1 MHNDLEINP
10 SIYSKKINQLL
21 WLFAMILPIIF
32 IPLNVQFN
40 VFIIIKGIL
49 LFCTGVIL
57 FCLLILE
64 KKWDKTAII
73 KVFLV
78 LLTLQFIS
86 SIFALKPFLA
96 FVGFNS
102 NAGRFEGFVTLFSYG
117 ILFYAA
123 RNHMV
128 ITKKRI
134 IVFFSS
140 LTIIPL
146 YALIQYLN
154 FDPMVIYWHYTKMI
168 FSTIGNQ
175 NFLGTL
181 EVMLSILALCIFIK
195 TKKWYYGLFFSLFFA
210 TLLMSQT
217 RSAWIGF
224 FIVLLLIMV
233 SVLSFNRDKIKYFG
247 IALAIMAAIALGLNA
262 MKDNVLVK
270 RSNSMKKELEMKNEF
285 GGSGRLAIWKM
296 TFNTVKNHPYLG
308 TGPENLLEALVTE
321 QKKEADNY
329 YKVKKQKVDRAHNE
343 YLHIA
348 AVTGIP
354 ALICYLLML
363 FLITINNI
371 KFIFKDKIQTALLF
385 GVLGYLIQA
394 FFNIS
399 VVSVAPIF
407 WILLGLLAKTYKDPL
422 TNSEEV
428 IAG

>member
-1 MHNDLEINP
+1 MHSHLEINP
-10 SIYSKKINQLL
+10 SVYSKKINQIL
-21 WLFAMILPIIF
+21 WLFAIVLPIVF

-40 VFIIIKGIL
+40 VFIVIKGAV

-57 FCLLILE
+57 FSLLILE
-64 KKWDKTAII
+64 KKWDKEPII
-73 KVFLV
+73 KVFLA
-78 LLTLQFIS
+78 LLMCQFVS
-86 SIFALKPFLA
+86 SIFAFKPLLA
-96 FVGFNS
+96 FIGFSS

-123 RNHMV
+123 KNHMV

-134 IVFFSS
+134 ITFFSS
-140 LTIIPL
+140 LTIISL
-146 YALIQYLN
+146 YAFIQYLEC
-154 FDPMVIYWHYTKMI
+154 DPMVIYWHFNKMV

-175 NFLGTL
+175 NFLGSL
-181 EVMLSILALCIFIK
+181 EVILSILALCLFLK
-195 TKKWYYGLFFSLFFA
+195 TKKWYYGLFFTIFFA

-224 FIVLLLIMV
+224 FMVFMLIMV
-233 SVLSFNRDKIKYFG
+233 SVLLFNRDKIKSFG
-247 IALAIMAAIALGLNA
+247 IALALIAITGLGLNA
-262 MKDNVLVK
+262 LKDNVLIN
-270 RSNSMKKELEMKNEF
+270 RSNSIKQEFEMQSEF
-285 GGSGRLAIWKM
+285 GGSGRIAIWKM
-296 TFNTVKNHPYLG
+296 TFNIVKNHPYLG
-308 TGPENLLEALVTE
+308 ALSIE
-321 QKKEADNY
+321 QKMNVKNY
-329 YKVKKQKVDRAHNE
+329 YKVKKQRVDRAHNE

-354 ALICYLLML
+354 ALICYLVML
-363 FLITINNI
+363 FLIITKNI

-407 WILLGLLAKTYKDPL
+407 WILLGLLANTYKDPI

-428 IAG
+428 LAG

>member
-1 MHNDLEINP
+1 MHSHLEINP
-10 SIYSKKINQLL
+10 SVYSKKINQIL
-21 WLFAMILPIIF
+21 WLFAIVLPIVF

-40 VFIIIKGIL
+40 VFIVIKGAV

-57 FCLLILE
+57 FSLLILE
-64 KKWDKTAII
+64 KKWDKEPII
-73 KVFLV
+73 KVFLA
-78 LLTLQFIS
+78 LLMCQFVS
-86 SIFALKPFLA
+86 SIFAFKPLLA
-96 FVGFNS
+96 FIGFSS

-123 RNHMV
+123 KNHMV

-134 IVFFSS
+134 ITFFSS
-140 LTIIPL
+140 LTIISL
-146 YALIQYLN
+146 YAFIQYLEC
-154 FDPMVIYWHYTKMI
+154 DPMVIYWHFNKMV

-175 NFLGTL
+175 NFLGSL
-181 EVMLSILALCIFIK
+181 EVILSILALCLFLK
-195 TKKWYYGLFFSLFFA
+195 TKKWYYGLFFTIFFA

-224 FIVLLLIMV
+224 FMVFMLIMV
-233 SVLSFNRDKIKYFG
+233 SVLLFNRDKIKSFG
-247 IALAIMAAIALGLNA
+247 IALALIAITGLGLNA
-262 MKDNVLVK
+262 LKDNVLIN
-270 RSNSMKKELEMKNEF
+270 RSNSIKQEFEMQSEF
-285 GGSGRLAIWKM
+285 GGSGRIAIWKM
-296 TFNTVKNHPYLG
+296 TFNIVKNHPYLG
-308 TGPENLLEALVTE
+308 AGPENLSEALSIE
-321 QKKEADNY
+321 QKMNVKNY
-329 YKVKKQKVDRAHNE
+329 YKVKKQRVDRAHNE

-354 ALICYLLML
+354 ALICYLVML
-363 FLITINNI
+363 FLIITKNI

-407 WILLGLLAKTYKDPL
+407 WILLGLLANTYKDPI

-428 IAG
+428 LAG